1 MPIPTTNKSMIAI
14 AGSVANA
21 SNLIQFM
28 CTIGLI
34 SVESS
39 KYQFNSRYEK
49 CNFSKKYRYYYDNEV
64 KLIDYCEREAIKEF
78 FPKNYSD
85 RKQNELP
92 ALLISAES
100 VSFSSKLNLV
110 KPSDFSVA
118 EFENYVS
125 ELLCRKYPDMERY

>member
-39 KYQFNSRYEK
+39 KYQFNSGYEK

-64 KLIDYCEREAIKEF
+64 KLIDYCERESIKEF
-78 FPKNYSD
+78 FPKNYSN
-85 RKQNELP
+85 RKQNEFP
-92 ALLISAES
+92 VLLISVES

-110 KPSDFSVA
+110 KPSDFSVT

-125 ELLCRKYPDMERY
+125 ELLCRKYPDMEKY